1 MSNLRDAD
9 EQTVLDTLRIATAPV
24 VVFLHSPFCGTCHL
38 AERMLDIA
46 LEAIKAAPGDNTGG
60 NASSDATPVVHRC
73 NVNVSPRLVQTW
85 EVASVPCLIAAIGQ
99 DVLGRLYAF
108 HSVDTVYEFLMGIGF
123 GRAGQE

>member
-46 LEAIKAAPGDNTGG
+46 LEAMKVPSDGK
-60 NASSDATPVVHRC
+60 ASSDATPVVLRC

-85 EVASVPCLIAAIGQ
+85 KVASVPCLIAANGR

-123 GRAGQE
+123 GRASQA